1 MQKRND
7 NFQIFFVLGAP
18 GSGKGT
24 QIKLLA
30 GKLSF
35 FHFVSSKMGKEYIET
50 RDDTETKKQKEKYEN
65 GFLWDSN
72 WILRI
77 IKEKTEELIKDKNNG
92 KNKYSGIIYD
102 GSPRTLFEAKEL
114 LFFLAERVGKED
126 IKVIEID
133 ADENE
138 LRNRI
143 KNRLVL
149 EKRIDDKAEIFETRI
164 REYKKETLP
173 ALEFL
178 KNNIS
183 AIKINGNQSVEAVH
197 KEIMQKLNYDNCKIC

>member
-1 MQKRND
+1 MQDGNN

-30 GKLSF
+30 EKLGF
-35 FHFVSSKMGKEYIET
+35 FHFVSSKMGKEYIT
-50 RDDTETKKQKEKYEN
+50 SHDDMETKKQKERYEN

-72 WILRI
+72 WILKI
-77 IKEKTEELIKDKNNG
+77 IKEKTEELIKNSGEHK
-92 KNKYSGIIYD
+92 GIIYD
-102 GSPRTLFEAKEL
+102 GSPRMLLEAKEL
-114 LFFLAERVGKED
+114 LNFLAEKVGKKN

-133 ADENE
+133 VDENE
-138 LRNRI
+138 LRSRI
-143 KNRLVL
+143 KNRLLV
-149 EKRIDDKAEIFETRI
+149 EKRIDDKVEIFETRI
-164 REYKKETLP
+164 KEYKKETLP

-183 AIKINGNQSVEAVH
+183 HIKINGNQSVEAVY
-197 KEIMQKLNYDNCKIC
+197 KEIMQKLRLTQCESC